1 MERKDTNW
9 ADNPPMADNA
19 IQLVDILLELFP
31 TGEEMAAGLE
41 GGEREANLREA
52 LEQLRRR

>member
-1 MERKDTNW
+1 MRKDTGTW

-31 TGEEMAAGLE
+31 TGEEMADGSRGRGA
-41 GGEREANLREA
+41 A
-52 LEQLRRR
+52 RRI